1 MTKKEQ
7 SMKKF
12 RNLKQKIIF
21 YVMSVS
27 ILLTVL
33 ITAVM
38 SFGSIRSTN
47 KLQLDNIQV
56 TTRIASQSISSN
68 LHLLTER
75 IYNISTDAELT
86 DDSLSKKD
94 KAAYLQDFEQEIEFV
109 WLSVYD
115 ADGKKLYG
123 DKTAPDSIAD
133 TKYYSQLAET
143 ANTVIGEPHYD
154 QDVLQ
159 LCVGAPLKAN
169 DEVCGY
175 VIGSYK
181 YDLLNDVLSMLIL
194 GDTGSACIINEKGT
208 IIADQDEKNIADQ
221 VSIYDKNSSSK
232 NKEIYDRILSYQTGS
247 VTMKLHGVSHYV
259 GYTPIPGTNW
269 VLLVDAPKRE
279 FMNSVYLSIGISIV
293 LAAVMLI
300 IAASIIVPLSNGIS
314 NSLASATKRLQDL
327 ADGNLS
333 EEVVHLAT
341 NDEAELLTE
350 ALAKTV
356 DSLNS
361 YIQDIQTSL
370 GSLSSG
376 DYAIA
381 IPDNFD
387 RDFISIRDS
396 LSDITDSLNKT
407 MLRMN
412 DSSSAVNQNSTEVS
426 NYARQLFDGSQN
438 QAALLKT
445 LESSMQDITAT
456 IEKNKENAVQ
466 IENFS
471 KEAAQKTAQGDSYMH
486 SMLDTMN
493 QIHAGMEEI
502 TSISQLIANIS
513 KQTGLLSLNASI
525 EAARAGEAGRGF
537 AVVASEIGDLAQQT
551 SDALNQSSAI
561 IERSAETIQQGLDMA
576 MQTAQSFKEIQDV
589 TDQYEVISAQL
600 AEIVKAQT
608 DAVTE
613 VNEQLDSLKDIA
625 SQNQNLAEETDK
637 MATNFL
643 VQSEELKDF
652 VSQVKLRDHG
662 NA

>member
-1 MTKKEQ
+1 
-7 SMKKF
+7 MKKF

-33 ITAVM
+33 ITATM
-38 SFGSIRSTN
+38 SFGSIHSTN
-47 KLQLDNIQV
+47 NLLLDNIQV
-56 TTRIASQSISSN
+56 TTRIASQSLSSN

-75 IYNISTDAELT
+75 IYNISTDTELT

-94 KAAYLQDFEQEIEFV
+94 KTAYLESFEQEIEFV

-115 ADGKKLYG
+115 ANGKKLYG
-123 DKTAPDSIAD
+123 DKNAPDSIAD
-133 TKYYSQLAET
+133 TKYYSQLTET
-143 ANTVIGEPHYD
+143 ENTVIGEPHYD

-159 LCVGAPLKAN
+159 LCVGTPVKAN
-169 DEVCGY
+169 DEISGY

-181 YDLLNDVLSMLIL
+181 YDLLNDILSMLIL
-194 GDTGSACIINEKGT
+194 GDTGSACIINEEGV
-208 IIADQDEKNIADQ
+208 IIADQDEKNIAEQ
-221 VSIYDKNSSSK
+221 VSIYDKNSSDK

-247 VTMKLHGVSHYV
+247 VTMKLHGVNHYV

-269 VLLVDAPKRE
+269 VLLVDAPRYE
-279 FMNSVYLSIGISIV
+279 FMNSVYMSIGLSLV
-293 LAAVMLI
+293 LAVVMLL
-300 IAASIIVPLSNGIS
+300 IAAAIIVPLSKGIS
-314 NSLASATKRLQDL
+314 NSLASATERLQDL

-333 EEVVHLAT
+333 KEVVHLAT
-341 NDEAELLTE
+341 NDEAELLTN

-361 YIQDIQTSL
+361 YIQDIQDSL

-376 DYAIA
+376 DYAIS

-387 RDFISIRDS
+387 GDFISIRDS
-396 LSDITDSLNKT
+396 LSDITDSLNRT
-407 MLRMN
+407 MLQMN
-412 DSSSAVNQNSTEVS
+412 ASSSAVNKNSTEVS
-426 NYARQLFDGSQN
+426 NYAKQLYDGSQN
-438 QAALLKT
+438 QATLLKN
-445 LESSMQDITAT
+445 LEHSMQYITST

-486 SMLDTMN
+486 DMLDTMN
-493 QIHAGMEEI
+493 QIHSGMEEI
-502 TSISQLIANIS
+502 TSISQLIADIS

-525 EAARAGEAGRGF
+525 EAARAGEAGKGF
-537 AVVASEIGDLAQQT
+537 AVVASEIGELSQQT
-551 SDALNQSSAI
+551 ADALSQSSAI
-561 IERSAETIQQGLDMA
+561 IEHSAETIQQGLDMA
-576 MQTAQSFKEIQDV
+576 MQTAKSFREIQAV
-589 TDQYEVISAQL
+589 TDQYEVISTQL
-600 AEIVKAQT
+600 AEIVNAQT
-608 DAVTE
+608 DAVME

-625 SQNQNLAEETDK
+625 SQNQGLAEETDK

-652 VSQVKLRDHG
+652 VSQVKLRDNG
-662 NA
+662 NV